1 MISNSLTL
9 VLGILMVIVSLA
21 ILLAG
26 PPSRL
31 EEFQLI
37 DYIRGRKFTPVDVIL
52 VPPFVMDG
60 ENNLSLVSVLRFMP
74 WIRRIHLQDHK
85 HNEDPVEYWKQQQNS
100 KLILFSSDLSTY
112 VQSSP
117 YLVEQFV
124 VLQPLYVLSN
134 YTFMWQ
140 FFIRDVPVLRSCKHA
155 GIVPHVRSSYGDSVE
170 NKHYVDNPDRFIPP
184 CSTSLVKTVTY
195 AGPVY
200 DPTKIKALL
209 HFNEIHKDRQSRP
222 VQIVLCVVNST
233 SEDVILGDP
242 YSSSIQ
248 VWVRTIKKKD
258 NPHQRLSFI
267 HRMIVQHHAFIEV
280 PHTDNEETVGAEIM
294 KQLRSMSNGTEF
306 KIKAV
311 CAVTPNTLATKLAR
325 VYETTVTELSSIANK
340 NLPEETKRLA
350 AL

>member
-1 MISNSLTL
+1 MNSNSLTL

-26 PPSRL
+26 PPNRL

-37 DYIRGRKFTPVDVIL
+37 DYIRKRKFTPVDVIL

-74 WIRRIHLQDHK
+74 WIRRIHLQDYK
-85 HNEDPVEYWKQQQNS
+85 HNEDPIEYWKQHQHS
-100 KLILFSSDLSTY
+100 KLILFSSDLRTY
-112 VQSSP
+112 VHSSP
-117 YLVEQFV
+117 FLVDQFV

-140 FFIRDVPVLRSCKHA
+140 FFIRDVPVVRSCKHA
-155 GIVPHVRSSYGDSVE
+155 GIVPYVRARYGEVGA
-170 NKHYVDNPDRFIPP
+170 HYLDNPDRFIPP
-184 CSTSLVKTVTY
+184 CSTSLIKTVTY
-195 AGPVY
+195 ASPVY
-200 DPTKIKALL
+200 DPNKIKALL
-209 HFNEIHKDRQSRP
+209 HFNEIHKDRESRP

-233 SEDVILGDP
+233 NEDVILGDP
-242 YSSSIQ
+242 FSSSIQ
-248 VWVRTIKKKD
+248 VWVRTIKKND
-258 NPHQRLSFI
+258 NAHQRLSFI

-280 PHTDNEETVGAEIM
+280 PHTDNEEAMGAEIM
-294 KQLRSMSNGTEF
+294 KQLRSMSNGMEF